1 MLSETYTRTA
11 KEKFSRQKENNK
23 RWKLGTQKE
32 NRVSKNMGK
41 DSKLF
46 FLSFLNYI

>member
-23 RWKLGTQKE
+23 RWKLGTPEREQSKQKY
-32 NRVSKNMGK
+32 G
-41 DSKLF
+41 
-46 FLSFLNYI
+46 

>member
-1 MLSETYTRTA
+1 MLSETYIRTA

-23 RWKLGTQKE
+23 RWKLGTPEREQ
-32 NRVSKNMGK
+32 SKQNMGK

>member
-32 NRVSKNMGK
+32 NRVSKIWVKTVNF
-41 DSKLF
+41 S
-46 FLSFLNYI
+46 S